1 MERCDAA
8 FAEPA
13 TGSDGMP
20 LAARSLPIPCP
31 KS

>member
-1 MERCDAA
+1 MGRCDAA

-13 TGSDGMP
+13 AGSDGMP